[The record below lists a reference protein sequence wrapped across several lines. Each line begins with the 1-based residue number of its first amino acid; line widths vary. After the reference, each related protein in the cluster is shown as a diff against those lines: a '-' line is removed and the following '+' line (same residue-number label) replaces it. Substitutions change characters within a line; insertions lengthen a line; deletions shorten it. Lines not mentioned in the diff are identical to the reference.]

1 MILVDTLIW
10 IDHLRQANLALVE
23 LLEKSEVLTHSWVIG
38 EPALG
43 NLRNRDEILHLPGA
57 MPVTP
62 VVSDEQAP
70 SARSSIERKQ
80 LPVWPVK

>member
-1 MILVDTLIW
+1 LILVDTLIW
-10 IDHLRQANLALVE
+10 IDHLRQTNLALVE
-23 LLEKSEVLTHSWVIG
+23 LLEKSEVITHSWVIG
-38 EPALG
+38 EPAPG

-57 MPVTP
+57 MSMTP